1 MCGRIAQATLE
12 RVRASARAGDVACER
27 YVASPNA
34 SPGARVPVARR
45 AEGAKGDDDDDDA
58 KTTRARCVV
67 DDALWGVARDGRRE
81 ASNREAPLRWDEMA
95 YNARGEGLR
104 GGRFAALARDAA
116 SRCVVYVDGFFEWRV
131 EGPRGKTVRQ
141 PYLVRRSDGQA
152 MALAGLIERR
162 AGNDAETA
170 VVTMDSSKGELAWLH
185 DRQPLVLVDDDDFE
199 AWMRD
204 ETWATLAEQRK
215 GRDPKMKGVLKWH
228 PVTTRMNVASYQNE
242 DAVKPAKRECEK
254 NAGNIAALFASAGK
268 DTKPKR
274 QKTDEREKQTTNL
287 YIG

>member
-34 SPGARVPVARR
+34 APGARVPVARR
-45 AEGAKGDDDDDDA
+45 AEARERGRRRRRRERR
-58 KTTRARCVV
+58 RARGCVV

-141 PYLVRRSDGQA
+141 PYLVRRSDGRGDGA
-152 MALAGLIERR
+152 RGL
-162 AGNDAETA
+162 D
-170 VVTMDSSKGELAWLH
+170 
-185 DRQPLVLVDDDDFE
+185 
-199 AWMRD
+199 
-204 ETWATLAEQRK
+204 
-215 GRDPKMKGVLKWH
+215 
-228 PVTTRMNVASYQNE
+228 
-242 DAVKPAKRECEK
+242 
-254 NAGNIAALFASAGK
+254 
-268 DTKPKR
+268 
-274 QKTDEREKQTTNL
+274 
-287 YIG
+287 